1 MLGPTEDEENLSD
14 FIKAI
19 DKAGPLPSTIHSR
32 RGSTSG
38 TGSGIREAGQPG
50 AGSSSDS
57 SGLSFVN
64 PGASSGGRP
73 TLPRR
78 PTPPRRPSSGAFER
92 RRSPL
97 ANIVQLPD
105 FGLEEG
111 AGYGHGAG
119 HEREGHDA
127 DRNPPS
133 VGGAARAVLIP
144 GPIVTTQNDLDER
157 LRSMDAT
164 FADSIRG
171 LRERRRA
178 KGNSFDGSSTAPQA
192 ISLGLE
198 SSTQSEREGLNAK
211 LLPRRMLPQ
220 SPPS

>member
-1 MLGPTEDEENLSD
+1 MLSPTEDEENLSD
-14 FIKAI
+14 FIHAI

-38 TGSGIREAGQPG
+38 TGSGIREAGQSG

-57 SGLSFVN
+57 GGLSFVK

-73 TLPRR
+73 S
-78 PTPPRRPSSGAFER
+78 PPRRPSSGALER

-97 ANIVQLPD
+97 MKVIQLPD
-105 FGLEEG
+105 SGLDEG
-111 AGYGHGAG
+111 AEDGHDAG
-119 HEREGHDA
+119 QDREGHDA
-127 DRNPPS
+127 DRNLPS
-133 VGGAARAVLIP
+133 LGGAARALLTP
-144 GPIVTTQNDLDER
+144 GPIVTTQSDLDER
-157 LRSMDAT
+157 LRSMDAM

-171 LRERRRA
+171 LRERRRV
-178 KGNSFDGSSTAPQA
+178 KVNSLDGSRTALQA
-192 ISLGLE
+192 MNLGLE
-198 SSTQSEREGLNAK
+198 SSTKSEQEGLNTK